1 MVIYRLTVR
10 GCDLGDLG
18 PTMLSIESLLAG
30 LVVTL
35 LAYLAVI
42 GGLVVAGRRTQASA
56 LARSIP
62 DCLVLLR
69 RLIADERVPRR
80 SKFVLLAL
88 IGYLSMPI
96 DLVPDFIPVAGQLD
110 DVVVAALALRYA
122 LRSGGPEL
130 LGRHWPGPDQSLQA
144 VMRFA
149 YGRAER

>member
-1 MVIYRLTVR
+1 
-10 GCDLGDLG
+10 
-18 PTMLSIESLLAG
+18 MLNIESLLAG
-30 LVVTL
+30 LGIAL
-35 LAYLAVI
+35 LAYLTVI

-110 DVVVAALALRYA
+110 DAILVALVLRGLIRGGGEDL
-122 LRSGGPEL
+122 LRH
-130 LGRHWPGPDQSLQA
+130 HWPGPERSLALISRA
-144 VMRFA
+144 VR
-149 YGRAER
+149 